1 MDSPTGSSDRTLS
14 AHDAVGNGGGNGDVT
29 PKAENGHA
37 KATKAA
43 KAPSAAKHGSPPA
56 TTTAVGAHSSGD
68 GSGTPQLMPSQPS
81 SPAKFKNK
89 PAGKL

>member
-14 AHDAVGNGGGNGDVT
+14 AHDAAVGNGSGNGDVT

-43 KAPSAAKHGSPPA
+43 KASFADKHGSPPA
-56 TTTAVGAHSSGD
+56 SAAVGAHSSGD

>member
-43 KAPSAAKHGSPPA
+43 KHGSPPA
-56 TTTAVGAHSSGD
+56 AATAVGAHSSGD